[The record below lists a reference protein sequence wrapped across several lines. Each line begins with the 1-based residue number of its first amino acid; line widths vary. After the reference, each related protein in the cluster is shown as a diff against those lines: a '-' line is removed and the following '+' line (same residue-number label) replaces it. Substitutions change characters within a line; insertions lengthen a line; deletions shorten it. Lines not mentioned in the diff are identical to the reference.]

1 VTRAS
6 IVVPTHDTPTLD
18 LAVASALAQTE
29 PDLEVVIV
37 GDGVAAGTRE
47 VAESLARGDERV
59 RFFDLPKG
67 EHHGEVHRD
76 RIVREE
82 LRSPVAF
89 YLCDDDLLLPEHV
102 ETLLGLLDDADLVNS
117 MNGYLDVAGR
127 FVPHFSD
134 LASDEHRRWLMAP
147 DQNSVS
153 VTGTAH
159 RVATYRRLPVGWQ
172 PPAPG
177 RWTDHL
183 LWQKLL
189 ALPGVRAAT
198 SSKVTALQ
206 VPTHLEGRHGWDPA
220 QRRAELERWWEAI
233 NDPVERRRL
242 EEAIVVG
249 LNRQGARTQEA
260 LSGCREQVRDLEQAN
275 RGLEAA
281 IDAAE
286 SEVAVTRAELGSSR
300 DRVRDLEH
308 RLALIEGSRVWRL
321 RSRIVRGPLRRL
333 VRGSAGAGDAG

>member
-1 VTRAS
+1 MTRAS

-47 VAESLARGDERV
+47 VAEALSREDERV

-67 EHHGEVHRD
+67 EHHGELHRD

-102 ETLLGLLDDADLVNS
+102 ATLLGLLEDADLVNS
-117 MNGYLDVAGR
+117 MNGYLDVEGR

-159 RVATYRRLPVGWQ
+159 RVDTYRRLPIGWE
-172 PPAPG
+172 PPPPG

-198 SSKVTALQ
+198 SSKVTAIQ
-206 VPTHLEGRHGWDPA
+206 VPTHLEGRSDWDPG
-220 QRRAELERWWEAI
+220 QRRAELERWWQVI
-233 NDPVERRRL
+233 NDPVGRRSL

-249 LNRQGARTQEA
+249 LNRHGARLQEA
-260 LSGCREQVRDLEQAN
+260 LSGCREQVRDLERATVA
-275 RGLEAA
+275 LEAA
-281 IDAAE
+281 VGAAQADLA
-286 SEVAVTRAELGSSR
+286 VARDELHSAD
-300 DRVRDLEH
+300 DRIRDLEH

-321 RSRIVRGPLRRL
+321 RSKVARGPLRRL
-333 VRGSAGAGDAG
+333 VRGSAGSDGAG

>member
-47 VAESLARGDERV
+47 VAEALARDDERV

-76 RIVREE
+76 RIVRDE

-89 YLCDDDLLLPEHV
+89 YLCDDDLLFPDHV
-102 ETLLGLLDDADLVNS
+102 ATLLGLLDDADLVNS
-117 MNGYLDVAGR
+117 MNGYLDVEGR

-134 LASDEHRRWLMAP
+134 LESDEHRRWLMAP

-159 RVATYRRLPVGWQ
+159 RVETYRRLPVGWQ
-172 PPAPG
+172 PPPPG

-189 ALPGVRAAT
+189 ALPGVRAVT

-206 VPTHLEGRHGWDPA
+206 VPTHLDGRDRWEPA
-220 QRRAELERWWEAI
+220 RRRAELEQWWQVVS
-233 NDPVERRRL
+233 DPVQRLRL

-249 LNRQGARTQEA
+249 LNRHGARTQEA
-260 LSGCREQVRDLEQAN
+260 LSGCVRQVRALELAN
-275 RGLEAA
+275 HGLEAA
-281 IDAAE
+281 AVATAADLAATQ
-286 SEVAVTRAELGSSR
+286 VELRSAG
-300 DRVRDLEH
+300 DRIHDLEH
-308 RLALIEGSRVWRL
+308 HLALIEGSRVWRL
-321 RSRIVRGPLRRL
+321 RSRILRGPLRRL
-333 VRGSAGAGDAG
+333 VRGSGGARETG